1 VEDLERRK
9 GEERQ
14 KFLHDLGAIVEKIAK
29 AQRFDLVV
37 QEAVYANAALDITD
51 QVIKALD
58 QAESA
63 ARN

>member
-1 VEDLERRK
+1 
-9 GEERQ
+9 
-14 KFLHDLGAIVEKIAK
+14 
-29 AQRFDLVV
+29 V